1 MKTPTTAAK
10 LTTVIAA
17 CLTLANIAPAQSVP
31 TAPVKPPSTGT
42 ILFTPFEVSSAS
54 DNGYAATETLAGT
67 RLRTNLRDIGASLSI
82 LTPEFM
88 RDLGVNSYD
97 QALLYTPSVDASEGD
112 NTDANRASGSQ
123 MRFGTGQSYSIRGF
137 NTNAGNQSAS
147 HDFFTALDPADNYN
161 VERVTLSLGPN
172 ALLIGVG
179 NPQGTTN
186 ALVGTNWQLR
196 RPRNFIL
203 TSTFEF

>member
-1 MKTPTTAAK
+1 MKTPTKTANV
-10 LTTVIAA
+10 TTVLAA
-17 CLTLANIAPAQSVP
+17 CLTLANIALAQSVP
-31 TAPVKPPSTGT
+31 TAPVKPQSTGT
-42 ILFTPFEVSSAS
+42 IVLTPFEVSSAS

-112 NTDANRASGSQ
+112 NTDSNRASGNQ

-147 HDFFTALDPADNYN
+147 MISSPRST
-161 VERVTLSLGPN
+161 RQT
-172 ALLIGVG
+172 I
-179 NPQGTTN
+179 TT
-186 ALVGTNWQLR
+186 
-196 RPRNFIL
+196 
-203 TSTFEF
+203 